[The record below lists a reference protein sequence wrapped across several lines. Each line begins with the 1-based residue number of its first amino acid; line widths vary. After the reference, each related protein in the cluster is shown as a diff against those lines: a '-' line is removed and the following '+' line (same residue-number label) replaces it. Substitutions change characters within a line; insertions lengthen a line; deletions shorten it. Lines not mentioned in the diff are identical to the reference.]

1 MIRFIVIL
9 FFIGIVPVVRAQ
21 TQELDSLLNRLRQK
35 PADEERVRLYLEV
48 ANEYEQSD
56 LQKTVLYADS
66 GIQLAGKSKAFEK
79 QLPPLYLR
87 KGMALRKQSV
97 NTEALKAFKSGLSL
111 SVAQHDQLNEARF
124 YSELASIAHTNGEI
138 AKALDLDQ
146 KSLDIFVA
154 LKDTLGITET
164 YNNIGVIHWHKE
176 NRSKA
181 MVFYKKAVALNSSA
195 RHLITKARLLNNIGL
210 IFKDIDQ
217 YDSALTYFNEA
228 LSYLDIK
235 KNAFGYA
242 LVNNN
247 IGISYREKGNYDL
260 ALKHFEI
267 ARRLQ
272 VQLNDQYG
280 LTLVN
285 DNIGRVLVAQRKF
298 KEGLAYLKTAFEYS
312 LKADNLEWQGHV
324 SEHLADS
331 YELMGDFKNAYLARK
346 QADVYEDSLDT
357 RSRHRE
363 LAEVEVKYQVKQ
375 QQAENDLLKAENEL
389 NLSTIRNKNLL
400 VTGAIIFSVLIF
412 TLLIF
417 AYRALQI
424 KKKTTAIIEEKNAR
438 LEALN
443 QEKNNLMG
451 IVAHDLKS
459 PFNSIGGITNILP
472 LAGPL
477 NDEQK
482 KFVSLINNVVESS
495 RTLIQDLLDLSALE
509 NREIKIG
516 REPVNVTDL
525 MTGVYAKHTLQ
536 AQKKG
541 ITLEVSEE
549 AKDAVIVSDH
559 RHIERILDNLI
570 SNALK
575 FSQPSTHVAIGSKLE
590 SGQVQFY
597 VKDQGPGISAED
609 QKNLFKKFRKLSA
622 QPTQGES
629 SSGLGLSIVKALVEE
644 LGGNIAVESELGKGT
659 TFTCTLPIK

>member
-1 MIRFIVIL
+1 MIRFLVAL
-9 FFIGIVPVVRAQ
+9 GFVCSALLACAQ
-21 TQELDSLLNRLRQK
+21 TQELDSLLKRLKQK
-35 PADEERVRLYLEV
+35 PPVEEHIRLYLEV
-48 ANEYEQSD
+48 AKFYEHGD

-66 GIQLAGKSKAFEK
+66 GIQLANQSKAFEK
-79 QLPPLYLR
+79 LLPSLYLR
-87 KGMALRKQSV
+87 KGIALRKQSV
-97 NTEALKAFKSGLSL
+97 NAEALNAFNAGL
-111 SVAQHDQLNEARF
+111 AQAIALHDPLNEARF
-124 YSELASIAHTNGEI
+124 YSELASIAQANVET

-146 KSLDIFVA
+146 KALDIFIA
-154 LKDTLGITET
+154 LKDTLGITES
-164 YNNIGVIHWHKE
+164 YNNIGVIYWHKE
-176 NRSKA
+176 QRSKA
-181 MVFYKKAVALNSSA
+181 MMFYKKAVAMNSTA
-195 RHLITKARLLNNIGL
+195 NHLLTKARLLNNIGL
-210 IFKDIDQ
+210 VFKDIDQ
-217 YDSALTYFNEA
+217 YDSALAYFNEA

-235 KNAFGYA
+235 KNSYGYA

-272 VQLNDQYG
+272 VELNDQFG

-285 DNIGRVLVAQRKF
+285 DNIGRVLVAQGKF
-298 KEGLAYLKTAFEYS
+298 KEGLAHLKTAFEYS
-312 LKADNLEWQGHV
+312 KKADNLEWQGHV
-324 SEHLADS
+324 SEHLAES
-331 YELMGDFKNAYLARK
+331 YELIGDFKNAYEARK
-346 QADVYEDSLDT
+346 QADVFEDSLASKS
-357 RSRHRE
+357 RSRE

-400 VTGAIIFSVLIF
+400 VTGTIIFSVLIF
-412 TLLIF
+412 TLLIL
-417 AYRALQI
+417 AYRALQV
-424 KKKTTAIIEEKNAR
+424 KRKTAAIIEEKNAR

-477 NDEQK
+477 NDEQR
-482 KFVSLINNVVESS
+482 KFVALINSVVESS

-509 NREIKIG
+509 NREIKVAH
-516 REPVNVTDL
+516 EPVNVAEVL
-525 MTGVYAKHTLQ
+525 TGSRGKHTPQ

-541 ITLEVSEE
+541 IALDIVEE
-549 AKDAVIVSDH
+549 AKDAIILSDR

-575 FSQPSTHVAIGSKLE
+575 FSESGTHVTIGSKVDN
-590 SGQVQFY
+590 GQVKFF

-609 QKNLFKKFRKLSA
+609 QNNLFKKFRKLSA
-622 QPTQGES
+622 QPTQGEA
-629 SSGLGLSIVKALVEE
+629 SSGLGLSIVKALTDE
-644 LGGNIAVESELGKGT
+644 LGGTITVESELGKGA
-659 TFTCTLPIK
+659 TFICSLPLK

>member
-1 MIRFIVIL
+1 MN
-9 FFIGIVPVVRAQ
+9 AQ
-21 TQELDSLLNRLRQK
+21 NRESDSLMNRLRQK
-35 PADEERVRLYLEV
+35 PAPEERVRLYLELAKV
-48 ANEYEQSD
+48 HEHSD

-66 GIQLAGKSKAFEK
+66 GILLASKLKAIEEH
-79 QLPPLYLR
+79 LPSLYLR

-97 NTEALKAFKSGLSL
+97 NAEAVKSFDAGLAQ

-124 YSELASIAHTNGEI
+124 YSELASIAYSNGEI
-138 AKALDLDQ
+138 PKALDLDQ
-146 KSLDIFVA
+146 RALDLFVG
-154 LKDTLGITET
+154 LKDTLGITES
-164 YNNIGVIHWHKE
+164 YNNIGVIYWHKE
-176 NRSKA
+176 QRSKA
-181 MVFYKKAVALNSSA
+181 MMFYKKAVALNSSA
-195 RHLITKARLLNNIGL
+195 KHLITKARLLNNIGL

-217 YDSALTYFNEA
+217 YDSGLRYFKEA
-228 LSYLDIK
+228 LSYLDPK
-235 KNAFGYA
+235 KSSYGYA

-247 IGISYREKGNYDL
+247 IGISYREKGDYNL

-272 VQLNDQYG
+272 VELNDQYG

-285 DNIGRVLVAQRKF
+285 DNIGRVLIAQHKF
-298 KEGLAYLKTAFEYS
+298 KEGLAYLKTALEYS

-324 SEHLADS
+324 SEHLADA
-331 YELMGDFKNAYLARK
+331 YELMGDFKNAYEARK
-346 QADVYEDSLDT
+346 QADVYEDSLAS
-357 RSRHRE
+357 RSRSRE

-375 QQAENDLLKAENEL
+375 KQAENELLKAENEL

-400 VTGAIIFSVLIF
+400 VTGTIVFSVLVF
-412 TLLIF
+412 TLLVF

-424 KKKTTAIIEEKNAR
+424 KKKTTAVIEEKNAR

-482 KFVSLINNVVESS
+482 KFVALINTVVESS

-509 NREIKIG
+509 NREMKVAH
-516 REPVNVTDL
+516 ESVNVSEL
-525 MTGVYAKHTLQ
+525 MAGVHAKHSLQ

-541 ITLEVSEE
+541 IVLLLSEE
-549 AKDAVIVSDH
+549 AKNTVIVSDR

-575 FSQPSTHVAIGSKLE
+575 FSQTGTEVTIGTKLE

-597 VKDQGPGISAED
+597 VKDQGPGISHED
-609 QKNLFKKFRKLSA
+609 QKHLFKKFRKLTA
-622 QPTQGES
+622 QPTQGEA
-629 SSGLGLSIVKALVEE
+629 SSGLGLSIVKALVDE
-644 LGGNIAVESELGKGT
+644 LDGSIAVESELGKGT
-659 TFTCTLPIK
+659 TFTCALSVK